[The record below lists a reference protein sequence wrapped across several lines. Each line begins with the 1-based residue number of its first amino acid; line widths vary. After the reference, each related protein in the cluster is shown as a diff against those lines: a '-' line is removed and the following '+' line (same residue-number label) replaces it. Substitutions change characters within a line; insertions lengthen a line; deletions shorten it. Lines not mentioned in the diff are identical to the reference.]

1 MKLKE
6 KLTLLINPNISITIL
21 KDLKRTDFNLR
32 IEISLALIM
41 KMRVSYQEEHKLNN
55 A

>member
-1 MKLKE
+1 M
-6 KLTLLINPNISITIL
+6 IL
-21 KDLKRTDFNLR
+21 WVLFKDWKKNDFNLR

-41 KMRVSYQEEHKLNN
+41 KMRVSYQEEHKLND